1 MIFGFNKKG
10 RFIRLDKP
18 ILPGNDVEWV
28 HVFNQLDLQNGLGR
42 VPVNA
47 HPPTQFVPQARDVF
61 LAQAVRQDAIGVPTP
76 QRRKDATRRV
86 IRTRLLVEG
95 QTGQSRRKNR
105 AERTRPRGN
114 PQAGRTTIIGFLSEL
129 NSNSADRTRI
139 EHMNDRA
146 DDSSPFTTEFGADAM
161 LPSGSSSG
169 LEFLFNE
176 L

>member
-1 MIFGFNKKG
+1 MIFGFNSSGK
-10 RFIRLDKP
+10 FVRLNKP
-18 ILPGNDVEWV
+18 ILPGNDIEWV
-28 HVFNQLDLQNGLGR
+28 HIFNQLDLQDSLGR

-47 HPPTQFVPQARDVF
+47 HPAAQFVPQARDVF
-61 LAQAVRQDAIGVPTP
+61 LAQAVRQDAIAIPAPERAQHAAGS
-76 QRRKDATRRV
+76 V
-86 IRTRLLVEG
+86 IRGRLLVESKTAQG
-95 QTGQSRRKNR
+95 RRKNR
-105 AERTRPRGN
+105 GNCTSTRRDPE
-114 PQAGRTTIIGFLSEL
+114 AGGTSIIGFLSEL